1 MTLKEQ
7 LEKVEQEMK
16 KNEEKRKDLLEK
28 RKKLLGEIELE
39 TARNEAEKNRK
50 VMDVITESF
59 GEVTEENLELFRRI
73 MREQIYGSNGKTKR
87 ANIPGRNDREIV
99 RSVVIR

>member
-50 VMDVITESF
+50 VMDVIIESF

-73 MREQIYGSNGKTKR
+73 MREQTEAMARQKEQIS
-87 ANIPGRNDREIV
+87 REEMTE
-99 RSVVIR
+99 RL

>member
-39 TARNEAEKNRK
+39 TARNEAEK
-50 VMDVITESF
+50 T
-59 GEVTEENLELFRRI
+59 
-73 MREQIYGSNGKTKR
+73 GK
-87 ANIPGRNDREIV
+87 
-99 RSVVIR
+99 

>member
-1 MTLKEQ
+1 
-7 LEKVEQEMK
+7 
-16 KNEEKRKDLLEK
+16 
-28 RKKLLGEIELE
+28 
-39 TARNEAEKNRK
+39 
-50 VMDVITESF
+50 MDVITESF

-73 MREQIYGSNGKTKR
+73 MREQSGSNGKTKR

>member
-16 KNEEKRKDLLEK
+16 KNEEKRKDLLEM

-73 MREQIYGSNGKTKR
+73 MREQTEAMARQKEQIS
-87 ANIPGRNDREIV
+87 REEMTE
-99 RSVVIR
+99 RL

>member
-50 VMDVITESF
+50 VHGQQHIA
-59 GEVTEENLELFRRI
+59 NLWNLSCQKGKYQAQRKKQGTDGQLFC
-73 MREQIYGSNGKTKR
+73 GSSHKNLVNFVLQKG
-87 ANIPGRNDREIV
+87 
-99 RSVVIR
+99 

>member
-1 MTLKEQ
+1 MSLKEQ

-28 RKKLLGEIELE
+28 RKKLLAEIELE

-50 VMDVITESF
+50 VMDVITAESF
-59 GEVTEENLELFRRI
+59 GEVTEENWNFSGGSCGSRRKD
-73 MREQIYGSNGKTKR
+73 GKTKR
-87 ANIPGRNDREIV
+87 GKLPGKK
-99 RSVVIR
+99 

>member
-50 VMDVITESF
+50 VMYVITESF

-73 MREQIYGSNGKTKR
+73 MREQTEAMARQKEQIS
-87 ANIPGRNDREIV
+87 REEMTE
-99 RSVVIR
+99 RL